1 VEIVARKTDFMRWLW
16 GDLKPDRELG
26 RKADALVC
34 EMKIQEQL
42 VALRETRGLSQRA
55 AAKLL
60 GASQPYI
67 AKLETGAIRNPGV
80 RTLVKYATAL
90 GGRVT
95 LRIDAGTSTGP
106 KAIPGSPSS
115 R

>member
-1 VEIVARKTDFMRWLW
+1 MARKTDFMRWLW
-16 GDLKPDRELG
+16 GDHKPDRELG
-26 RKADALVC
+26 RKADALVS
-34 EMKIQEQL
+34 EMKIQQHL
-42 VALRETRGLSQRA
+42 VALRETRGLSQRS

-67 AKLETGAIRNPGV
+67 AKLETGAGRNPGV

-95 LRIDAGTSTGP
+95 LRIDPENGPGP
-106 KAIPGSPSS
+106 KAIPHGHPPS

>member
-1 VEIVARKTDFMRWLW
+1 MARKTDFMRWLW
-16 GDLKPDRELG
+16 GDLKPSGDLD
-26 RKADALVC
+26 RKADALVN

-42 VALRETRGLSQRA
+42 IALREMRRLSQRA

-60 GASQPYI
+60 GTSQPYV

-80 RTLVKYATAL
+80 KTLVKYATAL

-95 LRIDAGTSTGP
+95 LRIDPEIGPGP
-106 KAIPGSPSS
+106 KAIPRGYV

>member
-1 VEIVARKTDFMRWLW
+1 MARKTDFMRWLW
-16 GDLKPDRELG
+16 GDLKPDRDLS
-26 RKADALVC
+26 RKADALVS
-34 EMKIQEQL
+34 EMRIQQAL
-42 VALRETRGLSQRA
+42 VVLRETRGLSQRA

-95 LRIDAGTSTGP
+95 LRIDPEIGPGP
-106 KAIPGSPSS
+106 KAIPRGSPST

>member
-1 VEIVARKTDFMRWLW
+1 MRWLW
-16 GDLKPDRELG
+16 GDVKPDRDLG
-26 RKADALVC
+26 RKADALVS
-34 EMKIQEQL
+34 EMKIQQQL
-42 VALRETRGLSQRA
+42 VALRERRGLSQRS

-95 LRIDAGTSTGP
+95 LQIEPEIGTGP
-106 KAIPGSPSS
+106 KAIPSNSPSN

>member
-1 VEIVARKTDFMRWLW
+1 MARKTDFMRWLW
-16 GDLKPDRELG
+16 GDLKPNRDLD
-26 RKADALVC
+26 RKADALVN
-34 EMKIQEQL
+34 EMKIQRQL
-42 VALRETRGLSQRA
+42 IALREMRGLSQRS

-95 LRIDAGTSTGP
+95 LQFDPEIGP
-106 KAIPGSPSS
+106 GPRAIPPGYPPS

>member
-1 VEIVARKTDFMRWLW
+1 MMARKTNFMRWLW
-16 GDLKPDRELG
+16 GDLKPDGDLG
-26 RKADALVC
+26 RKADALVS
-34 EMKIQEQL
+34 EMKIQQQL
-42 VALRETRGLSQRA
+42 VALRETRGLSQRS

-90 GGRVT
+90 GGQVT
-95 LRIDAGTSTGP
+95 LRIDPEIGPGP
-106 KAIPGSPSS
+106 KPIL
-115 R
+115 

>member
-1 VEIVARKTDFMRWLW
+1 MMAKKTDFMRWLW
-16 GDLKPDRELG
+16 GDLKPSRDLD
-26 RKADALVC
+26 RKADALVN

-42 VALRETRGLSQRA
+42 IALRETRSLSQRS

-67 AKLETGAIRNPGV
+67 AKIETGAIRNPGV

-95 LRIDAGTSTGP
+95 LRIDPEIGP
-106 KAIPGSPSS
+106 GPRAIPYDSSSS

>member
-1 VEIVARKTDFMRWLW
+1 MARKTDFMRWLW
-16 GDLKPDRELG
+16 GDLKPDRDLV
-26 RKADALVC
+26 RKADALVS
-34 EMKIQEQL
+34 EMKIQQQL

-90 GGRVT
+90 GARVT
-95 LRIDAGTSTGP
+95 LRIDPETGTGP
-106 KAIPGSPSS
+106 KLVPRDSPSS

>member
-1 VEIVARKTDFMRWLW
+1 MMARKTDFMQWLW
-16 GDLKPDRELG
+16 GDVKPDRDLG
-26 RKADALVC
+26 RKADAIVS
-34 EMKIQEQL
+34 EMKIQQQL
-42 VALRETRGLSQRA
+42 VALRERRGLSQRA

-80 RTLVKYATAL
+80 RTLVKYTTAL

-95 LRIDAGTSTGP
+95 LRIDPETGPGP
-106 KAIPGSPSS
+106 KAVLRDFPS
-115 R
+115 RR

>member
-1 VEIVARKTDFMRWLW
+1 MMARKTDFMRWLW
-16 GDLKPDRELG
+16 GDLKPDRDLN
-26 RKADALVC
+26 RKADALVG
-34 EMKIQEQL
+34 EMKIQQQL
-42 VALRETRGLSQRA
+42 VALREARGLSQRA

-95 LRIDAGTSTGP
+95 LQLDPITGAGP
-106 KAIPGSPSS
+106 KPVPRGSPPS

>member
-1 VEIVARKTDFMRWLW
+1 MTARKTDFMRWLW
-16 GDLKPDRELG
+16 GDLKPDRRLG
-26 RKADALVC
+26 RKSDALVS
-34 EMKIQEQL
+34 EMKIQERL
-42 VALRETRGLSQRA
+42 VALRETKGLSQRS

-67 AKLETGAIRNPGV
+67 AKLETGTIRNPGV

-95 LRIDAGTSTGP
+95 LRIDPEIGP
-106 KAIPGSPSS
+106 GPRAIPHGDSPS